1 MQDRRKK
8 TFFFWLFAILAVTV
22 LLLALALRPTRVGEL
37 QAMTNRIVELKLE
50 SRSRKMPRSVLHG
63 KLDPGNAWEE
73 YNIALGDAQTW
84 NEVDNGSIFSRFLAG
99 DTKVDRAKVM
109 QLVNTHKK
117 AIEHLRLGAQRSD
130 GQYPYAW
137 EKIPEME
144 LPSLSGSRR
153 LANVAVAQAKL
164 WAKDGRSQE
173 AVNLLLDV
181 SSFARDLSTN
191 STLLSNLLGFTV
203 YEVTFAEFRNLI
215 QSGKLTQTQLADL
228 ARKLATVDHDFPSL
242 NSALSNE
249 TLAFGLATLKISSE
263 GMGSRAQF
271 GDWRFTI
278 YPQPTMLNAFQTR
291 DALLKR
297 MQTLDHM
304 NFASARKEADAI
316 SAEGESSPNTLVRVA
331 MPSMSKTI
339 VAHREALARL
349 RLVRAGTEF
358 LSTGKMPAL
367 ADPFGDKLFYKQE
380 AGKSRLWSI
389 GRDGIN
395 QNGNG
400 KWEAQPDIVLEI
412 NNPGTTVRK

>member
-1 MQDRRKK
+1 MQDRRNK
-8 TFFFWLFAILAVTV
+8 TFFWIFTTLAVTV
-22 LLLALALRPTRVGEL
+22 LLLALALRPTRVGEM

-50 SRSRKMPRSVLHG
+50 SRSRKMPRSVLHV

-73 YNIALGDAQTW
+73 YDIALEDAQTW
-84 NEVDNGSIFSRFLAG
+84 SEDDSGSIFSRFLAG
-99 DTKVDRAKVM
+99 DTKVDRAKVK
-109 QLVNTHKK
+109 QLVITHKE
-117 AIEHLRLGAQRSD
+117 AIEHLRLGAQQSD

-144 LPSLSGSRR
+144 LPSLMGSRR

-164 WAKDGRSQE
+164 WRENGRSQD
-173 AVNLLLDV
+173 AVDLLLDV
-181 SSFARDLSTN
+181 SAFARDLSTN
-191 STLLSNLLGFTV
+191 STLLSDLIGFAV
-203 YEVTFAEFRNLI
+203 YEVTFAEFRELI
-215 QSGKLTQTQLADL
+215 QSGNLTQTQLADL
-228 ARKLATVDHDFPSL
+228 AKKLAIVDHDFPTLS
-242 NSALSNE
+242 SAFSNE
-249 TLAFGLATLKISSE
+249 TLAFGLATLKISGE
-263 GMGSRAQF
+263 GMRSRAQF

-278 YPQPTMLNAFQTR
+278 YPQPTMLNAFETK

-304 NFASARKEADAI
+304 KFAAARKEADAI
-316 SAEGESSPNTLVRVA
+316 SAEGEASPNTLVRAA
-331 MPSMSKTI
+331 MPGMSRMI
-339 VAHREALARL
+339 VAHREPLARL

-358 LSTGKMPAL
+358 LSTGKMPVL

-380 AGKSRLWSI
+380 GNKSRIWSI

-395 QNGNG
+395 QNGSG